1 MIVLDQ
7 SLWEP
12 VVMGVVASL
21 INKFIINNQSLLKCC
36 QEKCCCEKEE
46 IDARHNTENGI
57 NTTTTIEGYPSS
69 HST

>member
-12 VVMGVVASL
+12 VVMGAVVSL

-46 IDARHNTENGI
+46 IDARHNTENGL
-57 NTTTTIEGYPSS
+57 NTTTTIEGYTSS

>member
-12 VVMGVVASL
+12 VVMGVVVSL

-46 IDARHNTENGI
+46 IDARHNAENGI
-57 NTTTTIEGYPSS
+57 NTATTIDECSS
-69 HST
+69 HSST

>member
-12 VVMGVVASL
+12 VVMGVVVSL

-46 IDARHNTENGI
+46 IDARHNAENGI
-57 NTTTTIEGYPSS
+57 NTATTIDGYTSS

>member
-1 MIVLDQ
+1 MIALDQ

-12 VVMGVVASL
+12 IVMGVVVSL

-57 NTTTTIEGYPSS
+57 NTATTIEGYTSS

>member
-12 VVMGVVASL
+12 VVMGVVVSL

-57 NTTTTIEGYPSS
+57 NTTTTIEGYTSS